1 MFPGVSNTQVDMSD
15 ALRAVAVN
23 SAYNSSRALSKWLKR
38 GVRLRSDG
46 FVKAS
51 IMELGELIGAADSA
65 VAAVHM
71 PLGGDVQ
78 GDVLL
83 AFPEEVGM
91 KLVDMMLDQA
101 EGTTSSFGEME
112 QSCLQETGN
121 IVGTSFA
128 NSLAQWLGISVAP
141 LAPCFAHDLACA
153 VVQPLVVSGAVSGDD
168 CWLTKTEFELDGNRQ
183 EWALILLL
191 SPESL
196 SLVQRQCNTENVRQN
211 AMHAIAVNAAFNAS
225 RAISKWL
232 KRGVRLTTEGFT
244 RMSLQDVS
252 KGSNEP
258 SVALHMELTQQ
269 LHGHLLLVFGM
280 ETARKMASL
289 LLQTELG
296 DGLDE
301 MSQSALCET
310 ANIIGTSF
318 TNSIAKWLELQT
330 APSPPELRIDLADA
344 LFEGLI
350 VEQAALS
357 DTVLMA
363 KSVFSID
370 GQWLEADLYLL
381 PTPASFRLLEA
392 TVN

>member
-1 MFPGVSNTQVDMSD
+1 MFPGIATNTVDLSD

-46 FVKAS
+46 FVKSS
-51 IMELGELIGAADSA
+51 ITELGELVGAADSA
-65 VAAVHM
+65 VAAIHM
-71 PLGGDVQ
+71 PLGGDIQ
-78 GDVLL
+78 GNVLL
-83 AFPEEVGM
+83 AFPEEVAM
-91 KLVDMMLDQA
+91 KLIDMMLDQA
-101 EGTTSSFGEME
+101 EGTTTTFGEME

-128 NSLAQWLGISVAP
+128 NSLAQWLNISVAP

-153 VVQPLVVSGAVSGDD
+153 VVQPLVVNGAMNGDD
-168 CWLTKTEFELDGNRQ
+168 AWLAKTEFELDGHRQ

-191 SPESL
+191 APESL
-196 SLVQRQCNTENVRQN
+196 ALVEKQCNTDNVRQN

-232 KRGVRLTTEGFT
+232 KRGVRLTTDGFT
-244 RMSLQDVS
+244 RMPLKELS
-252 KGSNEP
+252 KGSTEP

-269 LHGHLLLVFGM
+269 LHGHLLLVFSM
-280 ETARKMASL
+280 PTARTLSSL
-289 LLQTELG
+289 LMQTELG
-296 DGLDE
+296 EGLDE
-301 MSQSALCET
+301 MAQSALCET

-330 APSPPELRIDLADA
+330 APSVPELRIDLADA
-344 LFEGLI
+344 LFEGL
-350 VEQAALS
+350 VAEQAALS

-392 TVN
+392 TVS